1 MIDTYR
7 LPTAPQSIGRVLD
20 AGTQLFMLAFPR
32 VVGLALAAQFALFV
46 PQIIASLLGKTLAFD
61 SGTAL
66 VMVLYLGAT
75 IAFIGPYMGVIVRSW
90 RIANGDDIAAGAAAH
105 AGYRLGLRWLGAS
118 IMYSFAIMAGFVL
131 LIVPGIYLAAALSL
145 YFVLLVAEN
154 CSARA
159 SLSRSRELMRGHW
172 WRAVT
177 ILTVPLVLV
186 MIVMLVVEVLPMF
199 VFGMDFSNGKVTAS
213 PLLQLLAGTIG
224 ALLNGLLTPWTL
236 SVMIALY
243 NDLRLRR
250 EGDDLSQRLAS
261 LSASA

>member
-1 MIDTYR
+1 MANTYR
-7 LPTAPQSIGRVLD
+7 LPSTPQSIGRVLD
-20 AGTQLFMLAFPR
+20 AGTALFMVAFPR
-32 VVGLALAAQFALFV
+32 IVGLALAAQFAIFV
-46 PQIIASLLGKTLAFD
+46 PQIIAVLLGKTLGFD
-61 SGTAL
+61 RATAL

-75 IAFIGPYMGVIVRSW
+75 LAFIGPYMGVIVRTW
-90 RIANGDDIAAGAAAH
+90 RIANGDDISAGDATH

-118 IMYSFAIMAGFVL
+118 LMYSFAIMAGFVL

-177 ILTVPLVLV
+177 VLSVPLVLV
-186 MIVMLVVEVLPMF
+186 MIVMLVVEVLPML

-243 NDLRLRR
+243 HDLRLRR
-250 EGDDLSQRLAS
+250 EGDDLRQRLAG
-261 LSASA
+261 LSITA